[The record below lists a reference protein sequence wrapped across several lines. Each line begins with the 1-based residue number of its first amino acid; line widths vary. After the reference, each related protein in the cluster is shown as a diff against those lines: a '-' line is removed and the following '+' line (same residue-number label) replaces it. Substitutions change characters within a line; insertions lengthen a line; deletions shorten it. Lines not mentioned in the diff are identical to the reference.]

1 MNMVN
6 VQSDIES
13 IICNSTEFGI
23 NQFHADFMDGHF
35 VPRIGISPELI
46 RDIKST
52 FPQVSIDS
60 HLMVEDPYTY
70 VDIIAPYS
78 DWITYHYEAVTDP
91 IRTLQK
97 IRRNWPNIKV
107 ALAFNL
113 ATPFN
118 KEMIRLFDGV
128 MFMGISPGVLGTNS
142 YPIIVKDK
150 IKQLNYNMP
159 YFIDGS
165 VNLDTIPLYNMIN
178 PNGTFICG
186 SSTIFKVNA
195 YTKGLNRDKLI
206 AYNIDKLK
214 GVLK

>member
-1 MNMVN
+1 MVN

-13 IICNSTEFGI
+13 IIRNSTEFGI

-150 IKQLNYNMP
+150 IKQLDYNMP

-195 YTKGLNRDKLI
+195 YTKGLNRDKCI